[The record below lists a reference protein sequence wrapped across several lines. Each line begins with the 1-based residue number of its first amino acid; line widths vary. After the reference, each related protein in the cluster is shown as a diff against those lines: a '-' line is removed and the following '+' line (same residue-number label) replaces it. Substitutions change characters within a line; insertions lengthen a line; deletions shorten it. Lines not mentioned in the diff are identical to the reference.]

1 MSKRKYT
8 KHSPYWDQFNV
19 PEAPSVEALTKSL
32 ENNVD
37 SPPVSA
43 GEAYYVSEA
52 SAPRPLYRSD
62 MAKASYER
70 SGGGNLQGRRGNRIH
85 KTKKN
90 NRFTNIENGMLPYSY
105 DSSGINVRDT
115 IELCQKA
122 YANIAVFRNAID
134 VMSEFANS
142 NVYLEGGS
150 SKSRD
155 FVSKWFEKV
164 NLWNL
169 KDQYFR
175 EYYRSGNIF
184 LYRVDGKFSKRDFN
198 KLTKVY
204 GSTIKLRPGTLPVK
218 YILLNPF
225 DITAKNATSFG
236 DGAYQKLL
244 SQYDLERL
252 RHPTNEYDQEVF
264 DSLDEDI
271 RGKIEKGSHLKD
283 GVNVDLDPEKL
294 IYSFYKKQDYEPFA
308 VPFGYPVLDDIN
320 FKLELKKI
328 DQAICRTIENVIL
341 LITMGAEPDKG
352 GINPRNMEA
361 MQSLF
366 LNESVGRVL
375 VSDFTTK
382 AQFIIPDISK
392 VVGPSKYEVINND
405 IREGLQNVI
414 VGDERYSN
422 TQVKAKIFLERL
434 KESRN
439 AFIFDFLQPQIKTVC
454 KNMGFRKY
462 PTAKFEEIDLKDEVQ
477 LQRVA
482 TRLMELG
489 VITPE
494 QGMVALKKGV
504 YPNPEDLSPAQEK
517 YVEEREKGYFNPVVG
532 GVPMVA
538 GPEEEVEK
546 ASPAAE
552 VGRPTGTKEIPQ
564 EPATAS
570 ELYSRENIQQN
581 VYATEKLRQL
591 GYSSMRKHL
600 KKKRLTKSEKVL
612 IDELCE
618 AVVISEKRGSWDEKL
633 KECISDQN
641 KIESL
646 GTLEGVRD
654 ISLEHGLSLYSAA
667 LLYHGG

>member
-1 MSKRKYT
+1 MAKRKYN
-8 KHSPYWDQFNV
+8 KRSPYWNQFKA
-19 PEAPSVEALTKSL
+19 PEAPDLTDL
-32 ENNVD
+32 INNVD
-37 SPPVSA
+37 SLPVSA
-43 GEAYYVSEA
+43 GEAYYA
-52 SAPRPLYRSD
+52 SAATSPVKPRYRSD
-62 MAKASYER
+62 VSKASGR
-70 SGGGNLQGRRGNRIH
+70 TVGGGSQGRRRNRAH
-85 KTKKN
+85 KDDKANK
-90 NRFTNIENGMLPYSY
+90 FSNIESGLLPYTY
-105 DSSGINVRDT
+105 DESGINVRGA

-134 VMSEFANS
+134 IMSEFANS
-142 NVYLEGGS
+142 TIYLEGGT
-150 SKSRD
+150 KNARD

-184 LYRVDGKFSKRDFN
+184 MYRVDGKFSKKDFN
-198 KLTKVY
+198 KLAQVY
-204 GSTIKLRPGTLPVK
+204 GSTISLKPGTLPIR

-225 DITAKNATSFG
+225 DVIAKRSTTFG
-236 DGAYQKLL
+236 DGNYQKLL
-244 SQYDLERL
+244 SEYDLERL
-252 RHPTNEYDQEVF
+252 KNPKNDYDQEIF
-264 DSLDEDI
+264 DSLSPEI
-271 RGKIEKGSHLKD
+271 KEKIEKGSYLGD
-283 GVNVDLDPEKL
+283 GVQVDLDSERL
-294 IYSFYKKQDYEPFA
+294 VYSFYKKQDYEPFA

-439 AFIFDFLQPQIKTVC
+439 AFIYDFLQPQIKMVC
-454 KNMGFRKY
+454 QNMGFRKY
-462 PTAKFEEIDLKDEVQ
+462 PIAKFEEIDLKDEVQ

-494 QGMVALKKGV
+494 QGMTALKKGV

-517 YVEEREKGYFNPVVG
+517 YVEEREKGHFNPIVG
-532 GVPMVA
+532 GVPMLSS
-538 GPEEEVEK
+538 PVEDS
-546 ASPAAE
+546 ASQGGKPPQE
-552 VGRPTGTKEIPQ
+552 VGRPTGTKEISQ
-564 EPATAS
+564 ESAS
-570 ELYSRENIQQN
+570 SALYSRKNIQKA
-581 VYATEKLRQL
+581 VYSTENLREHA
-591 GYSSMRKHL
+591 YSSMRKHL
-600 KKKRLTKSEKVL
+600 KKKRLSKGEKVL

-618 AVVISEKRGSWDEKL
+618 SVIIAEERDKWESKIV
-633 KECISDQN
+633 ECVENRDS
-641 KIESL
+641 IESL
-646 GTLEGVRD
+646 GILGEVQRIADG
-654 ISLEHGLSLYSAA
+654 HGLGLYSAA
-667 LLYHGG
+667 LLYHGKDN

>member
-8 KHSPYWDQFNV
+8 KQSPYWDQFKKEEKPLIVNH
-19 PEAPSVEALTKSL
+19 EGT
-32 ENNVD
+32 
-37 SPPVSA
+37 SPISA
-43 GEAYYVSEA
+43 GESYYESVASSGVGSVSTA
-52 SAPRPLYRSD
+52 SDYT
-62 MAKASYER
+62 R
-70 SGGGNLQGRRGNRIH
+70 SGRGGLQGSRRNKIH
-85 KTKKN
+85 NSTKKDK
-90 NRFTNIENGMLPYSY
+90 FTNISAGLLPYSF
-105 DSSGINVRDT
+105 DASGINVRES

-142 NVYLEGGS
+142 KIYLEGGTK
-150 SKSRD
+150 KSRD
-155 FVSKWFEKV
+155 FINKWFDKIK
-164 NLWNL
+164 LWNL

-184 LYRVDGKFSKRDFN
+184 LYRVDGKFSSNDFS
-198 KLTKVY
+198 KLSQVY
-204 GSTIKLRPGTLPVK
+204 GSTISLKPGTLPIK
-218 YILLNPF
+218 YILLNPY
-225 DITAKNATSFG
+225 DVIAKQASSFESG
-236 DGAYQKLL
+236 NYQKLL
-244 SQYDLERL
+244 SEYDLEKL
-252 RHPTNEYDQEVF
+252 RNPKTDYDKEVF
-264 DSLDEDI
+264 DSLPQEI
-271 RGKIEKGSHLKD
+271 RELIEEGAFMKD
-283 GVNVDLDPEKL
+283 GVKVDLPPEKL

-308 VPFGYPVLDDIN
+308 IPFGYPVLDDIN

-361 MQSLF
+361 MQKLF

-375 VSDFTTK
+375 VSDHTTK

-434 KESRN
+434 KESRE
-439 AFIFDFLQPQIKTVC
+439 AFIHDFLQDQIKMVC
-454 KNMGFRKY
+454 QNLGFRKY
-462 PTAKFEEIDLKDEVQ
+462 PVAKFEEIDIKDEVQ

-504 YPNPEDLSPAQEK
+504 YPNPDDLLAAQEK
-517 YVEEREKGYFNPVVG
+517 FIEEREKGYFNPIVG
-532 GVPMVA
+532 GIPMITPPD
-538 GPEEEVEK
+538 GDDDPE
-546 ASPAAE
+546 APTSTPSE
-552 VGRPTGTKEIPQ
+552 VGRPTGTTGIPQ
-564 EPATAS
+564 ESPRESAAAS
-570 ELYSRENIQQN
+570 ELYSRKNIQQN
-581 VYATEKLRQL
+581 VYATEKLRDL
-591 GYSSMRKHL
+591 GYASMRKQL
-600 KKKRLTKSEKVL
+600 KKKRLNKNEKAL

-618 AVVISEKRGSWDEKL
+618 AVVVAEERASWEETL
-633 KECISDQN
+633 KECIADQE
-641 KIESL
+641 KIASL
-646 GTLEGVRD
+646 GTLEAVAD
-654 ISLEHGLSLYSAA
+654 ISAKHEIDLYSAA
-667 LLYHGG
+667 LLYHKEG